1 MKIIAIILGLLI
13 PLFAAFAAPPAHQK
27 SIDRIAALE
36 VRIEALEKQ
45 LNPLLQQQ
53 KNLNKAR
60 KEPTRARQ
68 RILADNDRYTRE
80 ELHGIEIL
88 YKQAALDWTSPE
100 AKEIL
105 QTLQDRF
112 PKANRT
118 GCALLRYSLQLAN
131 DEKIDFLQHI
141 IQHHSNCYFPDG
153 VHVGS
158 FARLTLSLAYRKA
171 GNSTAAEKQI
181 DLLRQIHPHAIDHQG
196 RLLLDHL
203 DDLETILPRS
213 YR

>member
-1 MKIIAIILGLLI
+1 MKITTIIIGLLLTLCIAI
-13 PLFAAFAAPPAHQK
+13 AAPPAHQV
-27 SIDRIAALE
+27 SVDRIAALE

-60 KEPTRARQ
+60 KDPTRARQ

-88 YKQAALDWTSPE
+88 YKQAALDWTAPE
-100 AKEIL
+100 AKQIL
-105 QTLQDRF
+105 QTLQTRF

-118 GCALLRYSLQLAN
+118 GCALLRHALQLSN
-131 DEKIDFLQHI
+131 EEKIDQLQHL
-141 IQHHSNCYFPDG
+141 IQHYSSCYFPDG
-153 VHVGS
+153 VHIGS

-171 GNSTAAEKQI
+171 GNFSAAEKQI

-203 DDLETILPRS
+203 DDLEAILPRP
-213 YR
+213 

>member
-1 MKIIAIILGLLI
+1 MKITTIIIGLL
-13 PLFAAFAAPPAHQK
+13 LTLLAAIADPPPAHQ
-27 SIDRIAALE
+27 SSTDRIATLE

-60 KEPTRARQ
+60 KEPARARQ

-80 ELHGIEIL
+80 ELHSIEIL
-88 YKQAALDWTSPE
+88 YKQAALDWTNPE

-105 QTLQDRF
+105 QTLQARF

-131 DEKIDFLQHI
+131 DEKIDYLQHLV
-141 IQHHSNCYFPDG
+141 QHYSNCYFPDG

-158 FARLTLSLAYRKA
+158 FARLTLSLAYRKV
-171 GNSTAAEKQI
+171 GNSSAAEKQI
-181 DLLRQIHPHAIDHQG
+181 DVLRQTHPHAIDHHG

-203 DDLETILPRS
+203 DDLEAILPHP
-213 YR
+213 

>member
-36 VRIEALEKQ
+36 DRIEALEKK

-53 KNLNKAR
+53 KHLNQAR
-60 KEPTRARQ
+60 IEPTRARQ
-68 RILADNDRYTRE
+68 RILADNDRYTRQ
-80 ELHGIEIL
+80 ELHAIEVL
-88 YKQAALDWTSPE
+88 YNQAALDWTTPE
-100 AKEIL
+100 AKQIL
-105 QTLQDRF
+105 QTLQTRF

-118 GCALLRYSLQLAN
+118 GCALLRHALQLSN
-131 DEKIDFLQHI
+131 QEKIDQLQHLI
-141 IQHHSNCYFPDG
+141 KHYSNCYFPDG
-153 VHVGS
+153 VHIGS

-171 GNSTAAEKQI
+171 GNFSAAEKQI

-203 DDLETILPRS
+203 DDLEAILPRP
-213 YR
+213 

>member
-13 PLFAAFAAPPAHQK
+13 PLFAAFAATPAHQK

-36 VRIEALEKQ
+36 VRIEALEKK

-53 KNLNKAR
+53 KHLSQAR

-68 RILADNDRYTRE
+68 RILADNDRYTRQ
-80 ELHGIEIL
+80 ELHAIEVL
-88 YKQAALDWTSPE
+88 YNQAALDWAAPE
-100 AKEIL
+100 AKQIL
-105 QTLQDRF
+105 QTLQNRF

-118 GCALLRYSLQLAN
+118 GCAFLRYTLQLSN
-131 DEKIDFLQHI
+131 EEKIDQLQHL
-141 IQHHSNCYFPDG
+141 IQHYSSCYFPDG
-153 VHVGS
+153 VHIGS

-171 GNSTAAEKQI
+171 GNFSAAEKQI

-203 DDLETILPRS
+203 DDLEAILPRP
-213 YR
+213 